1 MGAFRLS
8 YGCPPMSRTFLGLK
22 IPRLCPLSPLAFR
35 VSHQAAGGAADQR
48 PAEQGDSQST
58 FETESHHSAM
68 GEAATG
74 AWPDSLS
81 GPVRRTIPDSAS
93 VVLRSTGKKGWK
105 VLERLERTFWD
116 VIFADHPALKQQHAK
131 VRGRHTGQPVMRQ
144 IAYTTFTNKL
154 VSGVVPFR
162 VRGHT
167 CCISYLDHSHYR
179 CSCCS
184 SRTW

>member
-1 MGAFRLS
+1 
-8 YGCPPMSRTFLGLK
+8 MSRTFLGLK